1 MKNFDYYFYLIILI
15 KFFSANNKIYRI
27 KFGLFNEKSSES
39 NINNIFYN
47 KIYLN
52 LSIGTSPQIVPFELD
67 NEVQTFCVTNNVYNE
82 NKSSTYEKIT
92 GNKIDIIYEV
102 PKKGFIL
109 KDILN
114 IDDNSNKKIN
124 FILGT
129 DYPFPNK
136 NQKFGI
142 IGLRIPYI
150 IQDGIFPFFHSLKDA
165 ELISS
170 FSWTLKFFNNK
181 SLHDL
186 ITYDKEKDNI
196 IGEFIFG
203 DEPSA
208 YENDSYNFNEKGYYK
223 INPSASKNIMN
234 WRFNFSNIYLSIKE
248 GENISKV
255 DFLDDKDAQ
264 IIINYSF
271 MSGPQ
276 YFLYFIEEHFFTE
289 QYLEG
294 VCEAKDIDFYTYIE
308 CDSTLKVETFP
319 NITFEQR
326 GFEYSFNLTY
336 EDLFVFDEKSESYIF
351 LIFIRDSSMIWELG
365 TVFLRKFQFVYNED
379 LKTIGFYKYYNGEDK
394 KDDWI
399 TPEEKI
405 SYTMKIVLIVV
416 LSAIFAGLLI
426 FIGMFLQKI
435 CNKDRK
441 KRANELKDNFEYISE
456 NVDDNGLA
464 INSDKKI
471 LKDEE

>member
-1 MKNFDYYFYLIILI
+1 MKNFEYYFFYIILI

-27 KFGLFNEKSSES
+27 KFGLFNEKNSDL

-82 NKSSTYEKIT
+82 NKSSTCEKIT
-92 GNKIDIIYEV
+92 NGTIDIINEV
-102 PKKGFIL
+102 SKKGIIL

-114 IDDNSNKKIN
+114 INDNANKKIN
-124 FILGT
+124 FIFGT
-129 DYPFPNK
+129 DFRNK
-136 NQKFGI
+136 KQKFGI
-142 IGLRIPYI
+142 IGLRIPYL

-186 ITYDKEKDNI
+186 ITYDQEKDNI

-208 YENDSYNFNEKGYYK
+208 YENDSYNFNEKGFYK
-223 INPSASKNIMN
+223 INPLPSKNIMD
-234 WRFNFSNIYLSIKE
+234 WRFNFSNIYISMKE
-248 GENISKV
+248 GENISKI

-276 YFLYFIEEHFFTE
+276 YFLYFLYEHFFW
-289 QYLEG
+289 QYDG
-294 VCEAKDIDFYTYIE
+294 DICEEKDIDFYTYIE
-308 CDSTLKVETFP
+308 CDSSFKVETFP

-326 GFEYSFNLTY
+326 GFEYAFNLTY
-336 EDLFVFDEKSESYIF
+336 EDLFVFDEMSQTYIF

-365 TVFLRKFQFVYNED
+365 TVFLKKFQFVYNED
-379 LKTIGFYKYYNGEDK
+379 LKTIGFYKTYKGEDK
-394 KDDWI
+394 KDDRL
-399 TPEEKI
+399 TPEDKI

-416 LSAIFAGLLI
+416 LTAIFAGLLI
-426 FIGMFLQKI
+426 FIGMFIQKI

-456 NVDDNGLA
+456 NADDNGLA
-464 INSDKKI
+464 INSDKRI
-471 LKDEE
+471 LNDED